1 MKLSKQILK
10 LSNIFHKAGSVID
23 RIEAQKLIRKAD
35 KLQTKISKKIQMSK
49 WLLYTPRSIYYSPSW
64 RYQ

>member
-1 MKLSKQILK
+1 MMPMKLSKQILK

-49 WLLYTPRSIYYSPSW
+49 
-64 RYQ
+64 